1 MNSPIKQPSYNPD
14 FLTRSVRLA
23 QLFRVSGGLVR
34 RLAKIKL
41 LRDPVKVNQAN
52 LALAEWCKFQALSL
66 GPTFIKLL
74 QNISTRQDLL
84 PSQFIEVFSTLQDQ
98 VETFDFDLARQVIEG
113 ELGGNLEELFLSID
127 KTPIAAASIGQI
139 YRVRSLD
146 GAEKIVKVQRP
157 GIELVIA
164 LDLTLLRVIIQH
176 LQVAV
181 PRLAEESDAM
191 SIIDDLTETFR
202 QELDFTIEADNVEEF
217 VQMFADPSE
226 RVLIPSV
233 DRNLSSTRVLT
244 LDYLPGIKL
253 SNFKGSSTQIKEVA
267 EIILVAF
274 LKQLVAE
281 GVFHADPHAGNIAVT
296 LDTEGNPRVILYDFG
311 MIGRLTK
318 KERES
323 LLKIGIAA
331 IKEDVD
337 GLIAVCVE
345 AGILGVSALES
356 LDVRRVMLRFISK
369 LDKLSA
375 DSVIELREK
384 LSRVSERGGLK
395 FPAEFMLVGRT
406 LSAIEGNMG
415 ALQRASA
422 EDLQLSAV
430 VLSQTQAMG
439 AQFFPEPVNA
449 ADRVVYDVEQL
460 KAVGLQIL
468 KASRRGFYQLEN
480 GTLKIPVADE
490 EVGRAVR
497 RLNYGFKSQNALIL
511 WLGFFV
517 SGMFFESLN
526 QRGPGDSLVTL
537 SLVFLERWLQA
548 ERRLDS

>member
-41 LRDPVKVNQAN
+41 SRDPVKVNQAN
-52 LALAEWCKFQALSL
+52 IELAEWCKSQALAL

-98 VETFDFDLARQVIEG
+98 VETFDFDLARQVIEN
-113 ELGGNLEELFLSID
+113 ELGGSLEELFLSID

-157 GIELVIA
+157 GIERVIA

-202 QELDFTIEADNVEEF
+202 QELDFTIEADNAEEF
-217 VQMFADPSE
+217 VLMFSDPAE
-226 RVLIPSV
+226 HVLIPAV
-233 DRNLSSTRVLT
+233 DRKLSSTRVLT

-253 SNFKGSSTQIKEVA
+253 SKFQGSSTQIKKVA
-267 EIILVAF
+267 EIVLIAF
-274 LKQLVAE
+274 LKQLVVE
-281 GVFHADPHAGNIAVT
+281 GVFHADPHAGNIAVR
-296 LDTEGNPRVILYDFG
+296 LDSEGNPSVILYDFG

-337 GLIAVCVE
+337 ELIAVCVE
-345 AGILGVSALES
+345 AGILGVAALDS
-356 LDVRRVMLRFISK
+356 LDIRRVMARFISR

-375 DSVIELREK
+375 DSVIELRDK
-384 LSRVSERGGLK
+384 LSRASEKGGLK

-406 LSAIEGNMG
+406 LGAIEGNMG
-415 ALQRASA
+415 TLQRAST
-422 EDLQLSAV
+422 EDLNLSTV

-480 GTLKIPVADE
+480 GTLMIPVADE

-497 RLNYGFKSQNALIL
+497 RLNYGFKSQNALLL
-511 WLGFFV
+511 WLGFFI
-517 SGMFFESLN
+517 SGMFFISAN

>member
-1 MNSPIKQPSYNPD
+1 MNSPIKQPPYNPD

-52 LALAEWCKFQALSL
+52 LELAEWCKSQALAL

-98 VETFDFDLARQVIEG
+98 VETFDFDLARQVIER

-157 GIELVIA
+157 GIERLIA

-226 RVLIPSV
+226 RVLIPAV
-233 DRNLSSTRVLT
+233 DRELSSTRVLT
-244 LDYLPGIKL
+244 LAYLPGIKL
-253 SNFKGSSTQIKEVA
+253 SKFQGSSTQIKRVA

-296 LDTEGNPRVILYDFG
+296 LDTDGNPRVILYDFG

-356 LDVRRVMLRFISK
+356 LDVRRVMLKFISK

-384 LSRVSERGGLK
+384 LSRVSERDGLK

-430 VLSQTQAMG
+430 VLNQTQAMG